1 MTDSTISF
9 QGVKRARLLGVMLAA
24 CVTLPALAQPT
35 SASNRK
41 PPAIERKGLAIIVD
55 ASESIC
61 GYFSAGEN
69 DKKLA
74 MLIKSSMAIR
84 DPDANHRIYL
94 LKQQSKN
101 AVVASRDVVE
111 AQPNLQAQALG
122 LTEKSL
128 KSGAACAPFNGIG
141 SNLELI
147 FDASSPSANSQG
159 VLLIT
164 DGQMEEKYREKFV
177 DGFVAWANKTQ
188 ADGAVPYAGVA
199 LAQSQFAGRYYPVA
213 DPDAKRR
220 VAGYEL
226 PAHKRPLLLM
236 WFTRTPTLVPKLR
249 AMVDALGGVKALTGD
264 QGFVQ
269 HLLPLPAIG
278 EAWLGANFGLAD
290 QLPLLLD
297 AKPMIEVKATDTSR
311 SNKVVADCLRAIVG
325 DKAIVMEAPQTCAD
339 GKPLFDGVSEI
350 LVRFKINSNPFYQVR
365 VKGAAPN
372 AAAVITW
379 RLNPRAFGDSPFQLA
394 AALLDGGKVS
404 SVASKFSVDSDHCP
418 TSIAGDKKPPLTQA
432 LGNPAW
438 SDACLDR
445 LDGRAYQLDVLLEM
459 LLSRGQATSNA
470 LLAPLANQAFT
481 FSFKQRSAA
490 R

>member
-1 MTDSTISF
+1 MTDSPISI
-9 QGVKRARLLGVMLAA
+9 QGINRAQFLGLILAA
-24 CVTLPALAQPT
+24 CATFPALAQPT
-35 SASNRK
+35 PASNRK

-61 GYFSAGEN
+61 GYFSAGDN

-74 MLIKSSMAIR
+74 ALIKSSMAIR
-84 DPDANHRIYL
+84 DPEANHRIYL

-111 AQPNLQAQALG
+111 AAPNLQAQALG
-122 LTEKSL
+122 LTEKSI

-147 FDASSPSANSQG
+147 FDPSSPTANSQG

-177 DGFVAWANKTQ
+177 DGFVTWANKTQ
-188 ADGAVPYAGVA
+188 ADGAVPYAGIA
-199 LAQSQFAGRYYPVA
+199 LVQSQFAGRYYPVA
-213 DPDAKRR
+213 EPDAKRR

-249 AMVDALGGVKALTGD
+249 AMVDALGGVKSLSGD

-269 HLLPLPAIG
+269 HLLPLPATG

-290 QLPLLLD
+290 QLPALLD

-311 SNKVVADCLRAIVG
+311 SSKVVADCLRAVVS
-325 DKAIVMEAPQTCAD
+325 DKTIVMDAPQTCAD
-339 GKPLFDGVSEI
+339 GKPLFDGVAEI
-350 LVRFKINSNPFYQVR
+350 LVRFKINSAPFYQVK

-372 AAAVITW
+372 AAPVITW
-379 RLNPRAFGDSPFQLA
+379 RLNSKAFGDSPFQLA
-394 AALLDGGKVS
+394 AAPIDGGKVAG
-404 SVASKFSVDSDHCP
+404 VASKFSVDSDHCP
-418 TSIAGDKKPPLTQA
+418 ITPAGDKKPPPTVA
-432 LGNPAW
+432 SGTSSW
-438 SDACLDR
+438 SEACLDR

-459 LLSRGQATSNA
+459 LLVRGQATANA
-470 LLAPLANQAFT
+470 LLSPLADRAFT
-481 FSFKQRSAA
+481 FSFKQRSPT